1 MGCFKRCVSSNFSIF
16 CILYCIQQVI
26 KFQSGVVMRSLCR
39 DTRGNTHL
47 HYSCRP
53 KNVSVTS
60 LLLYCLYAQGL
71 PVLLTTV
78 TALMD
83 EVGPCEATRPNMG
96 TLKCFVQSKYDPELS
111 FTQSAQFLYH
121 YLIVA
126 TLISVNIS
134 CFLLT
139 GIRLCCHWR
148 QMKDIKTSSGEGLPR
163 QFLIVLKVSVIM
175 GLPWVLDVVSAWA
188 TFHYGF
194 TQSFYFRVSL
204 DVVNL
209 FTGVLIFLVLVG
221 WTPIMKKIR
230 ESRLQQRLSYTK
242 SSSLSR
248 SRTDAGKKT
257 ESGSGSNSTTTRSI

>member
-1 MGCFKRCVSSNFSIF
+1 M
-16 CILYCIQQVI
+16 
-26 KFQSGVVMRSLCR
+26 
-39 DTRGNTHL
+39 
-47 HYSCRP
+47 
-53 KNVSVTS
+53 TS

-126 TLISVNIS
+126 TLITVNIS

-148 QMKDIKTSSGEGLPR
+148 QMKDIKTR
-163 QFLIVLKVSVIM
+163 CVSVYRY
-175 GLPWVLDVVSAWA
+175 LD
-188 TFHYGF
+188 
-194 TQSFYFRVSL
+194 
-204 DVVNL
+204 N
-209 FTGVLIFLVLVG
+209 VG
-221 WTPIMKKIR
+221 
-230 ESRLQQRLSYTK
+230 
-242 SSSLSR
+242 
-248 SRTDAGKKT
+248 
-257 ESGSGSNSTTTRSI
+257 